1 MLQNRLFDEQK
12 AIFSDNLWRAI
23 TYRDLQDMKYLELV
37 IKETLRLYPSVPVYG
52 RQLYKDIQYSNNLK
66 CIVFLENLCFFLAR
80 WKNFTKR
87 LFNIDKPLFWQ

>member
-66 CIVFLENLCFFLAR
+66 CIVFFGKFMFFSC
-80 WKNFTKR
+80 
-87 LFNIDKPLFWQ
+87 